1 MNIAQG
7 ASVSHCLSV
16 GGVEEDGMRTACL
29 GAVVRE
35 EVTDR
40 LWCAHPGLFSMKAS
54 INFNEWKDN
63 QKEHWFSC
71 PVTVVVM
78 NFSNTRIFCVAMYL
92 SVSNEV
98 NTSNTFT

>member
-1 MNIAQG
+1 MWGIVSDMKGWRNKGEKFNIKKWKIINCYEHCTG

-40 LWCAHPGLFSMKAS
+40 L
-54 INFNEWKDN
+54 
-63 QKEHWFSC
+63 
-71 PVTVVVM
+71 
-78 NFSNTRIFCVAMYL
+78 
-92 SVSNEV
+92 
-98 NTSNTFT
+98 